1 MSTTYYDPDGLQN
14 VKRRRST
21 NFRDTYL
28 RNREYGFRPKYGD
41 QSRLHCEMYTS
52 IYPIAKWEYDVS
64 NNDITNPAG
73 IFNLEFSPDGKIL
86 AAACEKKSIMLFDP
100 VTQKYIT
107 SIKKAHNDCVNC
119 IKFLDSRM
127 FATCSDDT
135 TIALWDVRNLK
146 DNIRVLRGH
155 CNWVKSIEYSAKDNL
170 LVSSGFDGQI
180 YTWDINSYSEEGRV
194 PNNSVCHING
204 LMRIKL
210 LPDSSKLIVCTTSG
224 FILLINNLDLETLGT
239 DIQGFKP
246 NMYRLMQLSKTTI
259 PNAAA
264 HTHMFT
270 RKRNRVEFIVD
281 FPRNDDAEIIS
292 SIQVHP
298 QGWNVLSRNVT
309 TDEQSEW
316 TCVHDIQDF
325 AIPKQQDEPEELSSE
340 EANSLEHSLA
350 DDPME
355 GRLHRRTHVVIPRD
369 ISVGISS
376 MIPFSVLGPTRGN
389 RQADLWEA
397 MMNVNSGN
405 RIRSLRYLSEGR
417 ERILGTYSGVRIVRS
432 ATGLQDQDQDDIES
446 MLADNDGSSER
457 LVTVLFNR
465 NNNRL
470 PDNIRMR
477 GYLNPNSRIDITRP
491 SRRSTVEVE
500 TGTDAVVFIGNRQ
513 RRNNYVLNCM
523 NRFQVPLNHK
533 IHKNFNR
540 LTHFIEEANVG
551 RGYIKELCYSSDG
564 RIICSPFSH
573 GVRLLSFSPNCDE
586 LSTLLPKLPGVKL
599 HEIGTNVSHSN
610 IVLCTK
616 FSPVHPLLVSGCL
629 AGRIVWYQPRL

>member
-1 MSTTYYDPDGLQN
+1 
-14 VKRRRST
+14 
-21 NFRDTYL
+21 
-28 RNREYGFRPKYGD
+28 
-41 QSRLHCEMYTS
+41 
-52 IYPIAKWEYDVS
+52 
-64 NNDITNPAG
+64 
-73 IFNLEFSPDGKIL
+73 
-86 AAACEKKSIMLFDP
+86 
-100 VTQKYIT
+100 
-107 SIKKAHNDCVNC
+107 
-119 IKFLDSRM
+119 
-127 FATCSDDT
+127 
-135 TIALWDVRNLK
+135 
-146 DNIRVLRGH
+146 
-155 CNWVKSIEYSAKDNL
+155 
-170 LVSSGFDGQI
+170 
-180 YTWDINSYSEEGRV
+180 
-194 PNNSVCHING
+194 
-204 LMRIKL
+204 
-210 LPDSSKLIVCTTSG
+210 
-224 FILLINNLDLETLGT
+224 
-239 DIQGFKP
+239 
-246 NMYRLMQLSKTTI
+246 
-259 PNAAA
+259 
-264 HTHMFT
+264 
-270 RKRNRVEFIVD
+270 
-281 FPRNDDAEIIS
+281 
-292 SIQVHP
+292 
-298 QGWNVLSRNVT
+298 
-309 TDEQSEW
+309 
-316 TCVHDIQDF
+316 
-325 AIPKQQDEPEELSSE
+325 
-340 EANSLEHSLA
+340 
-350 DDPME
+350 
-355 GRLHRRTHVVIPRD
+355 
-369 ISVGISS
+369 
-376 MIPFSVLGPTRGN
+376 
-389 RQADLWEA
+389 
-397 MMNVNSGN
+397 
-405 RIRSLRYLSEGR
+405 
-417 ERILGTYSGVRIVRS
+417 
-432 ATGLQDQDQDDIES
+432 